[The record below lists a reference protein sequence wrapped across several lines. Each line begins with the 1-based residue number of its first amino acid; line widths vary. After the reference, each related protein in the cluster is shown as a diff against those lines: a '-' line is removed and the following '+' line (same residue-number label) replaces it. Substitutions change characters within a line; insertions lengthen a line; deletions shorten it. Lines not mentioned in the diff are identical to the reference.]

1 MTRRLGRRGCLDI
14 GPRGMANLTRQS
26 KEQRLPDIASGHGNS
41 DAAISPLG
49 MDGVLVRFSRML
61 SPQANGA
68 AHGFCDAVIAADLP
82 GVTEVA
88 PSLTSV
94 RVGFDITKTNR
105 DSLTRALRALLA
117 GLRDADPA
125 PRRLWRIPVAFGPS
139 HAPQLAEAAAL
150 AGLTPDQAVAEITAQ
165 RLRVLAIGF
174 APGQPYLGMM
184 PPHWDIPRQSEL
196 TPKVPRGALVT
207 AVRQL
212 IIFAAD
218 TPTGWR
224 QIGQSA
230 FAVWRPDSDRPFALD
245 PGDAVQFHAVSDD
258 TLRDLQANPNSNG
271 GATCEVLR

>member
-1 MTRRLGRRGCLDI
+1 M
-14 GPRGMANLTRQS
+14 
-26 KEQRLPDIASGHGNS
+26 PDIAINDSTG
-41 DAAISPLG
+41 DLAICPLG
-49 MDGVLVRFSRML
+49 LDGVLVRFSRAL

-68 AHGFCDAVIAADLP
+68 AHAFCDAVIAAGLP

-94 RVGFDITKTNR
+94 RVGFDPAKTDRHN
-105 DSLTRALRALLA
+105 LTHALRDLL
-117 GLRDADPA
+117 GLLRDADTS
-125 PRRLWRIPVAFGPS
+125 PRRLWRIPVAFGPD
-139 HAPQLAEAAAL
+139 HAPQLAEAAKL
-150 AGLTPDQAVAEITAQ
+150 AGLTPDLAVAQITALQ
-165 RLRVLAIGF
+165 LRVLAIGF

-230 FAVWRPDSDRPFALD
+230 FSVWRPDSDRPFALD
-245 PGDAVQFHAVSDD
+245 PGDAVQFVAVSDD
-258 TLRDLQANPNSNG
+258 TLRDLQANPDSNG

>member
-1 MTRRLGRRGCLDI
+1 
-14 GPRGMANLTRQS
+14 
-26 KEQRLPDIASGHGNS
+26 LPDIAINDSTG
-41 DAAISPLG
+41 DLAICPLG
-49 MDGVLVRFSRML
+49 LDGVLVRFSRAL

-68 AHGFCDAVIAADLP
+68 AHAFCDAVIAAGLP

-94 RVGFDITKTNR
+94 RVGFDPAKTDRHN
-105 DSLTRALRALLA
+105 LTHALRDLLA
-117 GLRDADPA
+117 LLRDADTS
-125 PRRLWRIPVAFGPS
+125 PRRLWRIPVAFGPD
-139 HAPQLAEAAAL
+139 HAPQLAEAAKL
-150 AGLTPDQAVAEITAQ
+150 AGLTPDLAIAQ
-165 RLRVLAIGF
+165 IMALQLRVLAIGF

-230 FAVWRPDSDRPFALD
+230 FSVWRPDSNRPFALD
-245 PGDAVQFHAVSDD
+245 PGDAVQFVAVSDD
-258 TLRDLQANPNSNG
+258 TLRDLQANPDSNG

>member
-1 MTRRLGRRGCLDI
+1 M
-14 GPRGMANLTRQS
+14 
-26 KEQRLPDIASGHGNS
+26 PDIATI
-41 DAAISPLG
+41 DAARDVAICPLG
-49 MDGVLVRFSRML
+49 VDGVLVRFSRVL

-68 AHGFCDAVIAADLP
+68 AHAFCDAVIAADLS

-94 RVGFDITKTNR
+94 RVGFDPAKTDR
-105 DSLTRALRALLA
+105 ESLTRALSDLLA
-117 GLRDADPA
+117 GMDDAAPS
-125 PRRLWRIPVAFGPS
+125 PRRLWRIPVAFGPA
-139 HAPQLAEAAAL
+139 HAPQLAEAAEL
-150 AGLTPDQAVAEITAQ
+150 AGLTPDQAVAQITAQ
-165 RLRVLAIGF
+165 QLRVLAIGF

-245 PGDAVQFHAVSDD
+245 PGDAVQFVAVSDD
-258 TLRDLQANPNSNG
+258 TLRDLQANPDSNG
-271 GATCEVLR
+271 GATCAVLR